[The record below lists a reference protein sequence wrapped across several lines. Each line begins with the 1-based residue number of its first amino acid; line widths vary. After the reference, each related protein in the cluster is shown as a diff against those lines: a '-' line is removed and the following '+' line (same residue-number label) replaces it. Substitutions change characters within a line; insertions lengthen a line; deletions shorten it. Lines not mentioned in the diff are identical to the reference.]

1 MVRGAISLSQWR
13 ILTSIL
19 ASLEGYP
26 ILARWW
32 TYKYFQAS
40 PGLFQEVVSKLI
52 QPFKQG
58 YAEIPTFHILDH
70 REDGFNLKIFQSQKL
85 LLWSDKMEIFNV
97 QQLSPNM
104 HKKMNYN

>member
-97 QQLSPNM
+97 QQLSPNL